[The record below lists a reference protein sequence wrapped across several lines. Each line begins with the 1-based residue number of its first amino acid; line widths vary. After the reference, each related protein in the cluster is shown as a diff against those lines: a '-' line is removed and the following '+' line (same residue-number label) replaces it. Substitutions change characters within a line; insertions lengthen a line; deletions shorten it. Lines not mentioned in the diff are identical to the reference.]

1 MNNEMN
7 NPIRNEFKIFLRAI
21 LNNPKAIAEEMG
33 ISVNTLYTWMNLDER
48 VNMSAYWISKLPAKY
63 RIIVLRYFEGEEIE
77 VIKSDSQFQLNGSCQ
92 DELNEMS
99 VNLGYRIKEYM
110 NGLLDKIGMTKS
122 LHDTRDI
129 CRQMELEIKAEL

>member
-21 LNNPKAIAEEMG
+21 LDNPKAIAEEMG
-33 ISVNTLYTWMNLDER
+33 ISVSTLYTWINLDER
-48 VNMSAYWISKLPAKY
+48 ANMSAYWISKLPAKY

-92 DELNEMS
+92 DELNEMG

>member
-1 MNNEMN
+1 
-7 NPIRNEFKIFLRAI
+7 
-21 LNNPKAIAEEMG
+21 MG
-33 ISVNTLYTWMNLDER
+33 ISVNTLYTWIKLDER
-48 VNMSAYWISKLPAKY
+48 ANMSAYWISKLPAKY
-63 RIIVLRYFEGEEIE
+63 RIIVLRYFEGKEIE

-92 DELNEMS
+92 DELNIMG